1 MNNID
6 WFYLKKPIILFALSI
21 ALSIALVGAAYYF
34 ESMQSEKYQ
43 TSLSTLTST
52 HNLYK
57 NMVNDLDLLE
67 QYRSL
72 YETYKANG
80 LLGGERRLSWIES
93 LQGTND
99 VLRLPSLTY
108 NLLPQEKFSR
118 PGLKVLRKV
127 ELKSSPM
134 ELSMGMLHEED
145 LFAILEGLRLSIK
158 NLFTVDSCS
167 LTRSISVDTS
177 LDTKRANLQSTCL
190 IRWVTINA
198 K

>member
-1 MNNID
+1 M
-6 WFYLKKPIILFALSI
+6 FAFSI
-21 ALSIALVGAAYYF
+21 ALSIALVGAAYFF

-43 TSLSTLTST
+43 ASLSTLKST
-52 HNLYK
+52 HNLYR

-72 YETYKANG
+72 YETYKADG

-108 NLLPQEKFSR
+108 NLLAQEKFTR

-134 ELSMGMLHEED
+134 VLSMGMLHEED

-167 LTRSISVDTS
+167 LSRNSSVDTS

-190 IRWVTINA
+190 IRWVTVNA
-198 K
+198 R

>member
-1 MNNID
+1 M
-6 WFYLKKPIILFALSI
+6 FALSI
-21 ALSIALVGAAYYF
+21 ALSAALVGAAYYF

-43 TSLSTLTST
+43 TSLSTLRST

-72 YETYKANG
+72 YETYKADG
-80 LLGGERRLSWIES
+80 LLGDERRLSWIES
-93 LQGTND
+93 LQSTNN
-99 VLRLPSLTY
+99 VLRLPSMTY

-118 PGLKVLRKV
+118 PGLKILRKV
-127 ELKSSPM
+127 DLNSSPM

-167 LTRSISVDTS
+167 LTRSSSIDTS
-177 LDTKRANLQSTCL
+177 LDTKRANLQSKCL

-198 K
+198 L

>member
-1 MNNID
+1 M
-6 WFYLKKPIILFALSI
+6 FALSM
-21 ALSIALVGAAYYF
+21 ALSVVLVGAAYYF
-34 ESMQSEKYQ
+34 ESMQSEEYQ
-43 TSLSTLTST
+43 ISLSSLTST

-67 QYRSL
+67 QYKSL
-72 YETYKANG
+72 YETYKADG
-80 LLGGERRLSWIES
+80 MLGGERRLSWIES

-108 NLLPQEKFSR
+108 NLLPQEKFLR

-167 LTRSISVDTS
+167 LTRSISVETS
-177 LDTKRANLQSTCL
+177 LDTKRANLQSKCL